1 MINKE
6 KQGDVRDEIKA
17 LETQLA
23 DMEVEGRELKEEN
36 RRIGVEMKH
45 LQSSLTPKERAI
57 FVLGGEMMK
66 RASKWGTKGA
76 NSETDSDEE
85 D

>member
-6 KQGDVRDEIKA
+6 KQKDVRDEIKA

-23 DMEVEGRELKEEN
+23 DMQVEGQELKEEN

-45 LQSSLTPKERAI
+45 LQSLLTPKERDI

-66 RASKWGTKGA
+66 RASKWGRKDA
-76 NSETDSDEE
+76 ESETDSSEE

>member
-1 MINKE
+1 
-6 KQGDVRDEIKA
+6 VRDEIKM

-23 DMEVEGRELKEEN
+23 DMQVEGRELKEEN

-45 LQSSLTPKERAI
+45 LQASLTPKERAI
-57 FVLGGEMMK
+57 FVLGGEMMM
-66 RASKWGTKGA
+66 RASRWGRKGA
-76 NSETDSDEE
+76 TSETDNSEE

>member
-1 MINKE
+1 
-6 KQGDVRDEIKA
+6 VRDEIKA

-23 DMEVEGRELKEEN
+23 DMQVEGRELKEED

-45 LQSSLTPKERAI
+45 LRSSLTPKERAI
-57 FVLGGEMMK
+57 FVLGGEMTK
-66 RASKWGTKGA
+66 RALKWERKGA
-76 NSETDSDEE
+76 KSETDSSEE